1 MIKRN
6 VGVKNAHGVAATTH
20 AGQHGIGLW
29 ALAARALEHFG
40 HLHHAFVS
48 NHALKIPNDHGVR
61 VWACYGANDVEGVV
75 YIGHPVAHGFVKGV
89 FEGFTTA
96 FDGHHCGTQQFH
108 AVHIGALAFDVLAAH
123 VHHTFQAIAGA
134 DGGGGHAVLA
144 GTCFS
149 NDAGFAH
156 AARQHGLSDGVV
168 DFVRACVVKVF
179 ALEKNLCAA
188 LFAAHARRMVN
199 GRGAAHKMG
208 QFVFEFG

>member
-6 VGVKNAHGVAATTH
+6 VGVKNAHGVAATAHT
-20 AGQHGIGLW
+20 GQHGVGLW
-29 ALAARALEHFG
+29 ARAARALEHVG
-40 HLHHAFVS
+40 HLHHAFFA
-48 NHALKIPNDHGVR
+48 NHALKIPHDHGVR
-61 VWACYGANDVEGVV
+61 VWACYCANDVKGVV
-75 YIGHPVAHGFVKGV
+75 YIGHPVAHGLVERI
-89 FEGFTTA
+89 FEGFAAA
-96 FDGHHCGTQQFH
+96 FHGHHCGTQQLH

-144 GTCFS
+144 RTRLG

-156 AARQHGLSDGVV
+156 APRQHGLPDGVV
-168 DFVRACVVKVF
+168 DFVRARVVKVF
-179 ALEKNLCAA
+179 AFEKNLCAA